1 MDVFEAIQKR
11 FSVRSY
17 TPAPVEPEKLLAV
30 LDAARQAPSANNRQE
45 WRFIVVED
53 PRTREKLAVAAKN
66 QSFVATAP
74 VVIACLAV
82 TDHHRMSCGQL
93 CYPIDV
99 SIAIDHITLAATA
112 LGLGTCWIG
121 AFLTEEVR
129 RILSIPE
136 DVEIVELLTL
146 GYPTHETPRKQ
157 RLPLSEL
164 VFREK
169 WPGQNRKESSY
180 E

>member
-17 TPAPVEPEKLLAV
+17 KSQKVTPEQLNAIFE
-30 LDAARQAPSANNRQE
+30 AARLAPSANNRQE

-53 PRTREKLAVAAKN
+53 AETRKKLSVAAKN
-66 QSFVATAP
+66 QPFVAQSP

-99 SIAIDHITLAATA
+99 TIAIDHITLAATA

-121 AFLTEEVR
+121 AFYADQVR
-129 RILSIPE
+129 QILSIPG
-136 DVEIVELLTL
+136 DVEVVELLTL
-146 GYPTHETPRKQ
+146 GYPTKEPPSSKPRMPQDHFVFHEQWSAK
-157 RLPLSEL
+157 
-164 VFREK
+164 
-169 WPGQNRKESSY
+169 GNDD
-180 E
+180 

>member
-1 MDVFEAIQKR
+1 MDVFEAISKR
-11 FSVRSY
+11 FSVRQYAEKS
-17 TPAPVEPEKLLAV
+17 VEPEKLQAV
-30 LDAARQAPSANNRQE
+30 LEAARQAPSANNRQE
-45 WRFIVVED
+45 WRFIVVENAQ
-53 PRTREKLAVAAKN
+53 TRKKLAVAAKN
-66 QSFVATAP
+66 QSFVAQAP

-121 AFLTEEVR
+121 AFYTEEVR
-129 RILSIPE
+129 EILSIPE
-136 DVEIVELLTL
+136 DIEIVELLTL
-146 GYPTHETPRKQ
+146 GYPTQRGPVKQ

-169 WPGQNRKESSY
+169 WPTGREV
-180 E
+180 